1 MTRYVIV
8 GAGAVGTTLAVELA
22 DSGQDVLLIARG
34 NALRYFRQHP
44 VKYHTPT
51 GIRNVRLPV
60 AAATDDLALHTG
72 DVLVLTA
79 KTQDVG
85 AAAEVMAWRDVRN
98 SDGAV
103 IGLAADHIPVVTV
116 QNGLAAE
123 GMVARWFATVIGAVL
138 LVSARYERLG
148 EIHVGASPTVGA
160 MIAGLATGD
169 SARGGR
175 AVATLVDDLGKANF
189 HAKAVPDVRAYKAAK
204 ILHSV
209 KNGLEVLGGDPSAK
223 AAVGAALV
231 TEARLVLA
239 AAGITFHE
247 PASLGAAS
255 GRQRAARDTV
265 PPGRQSTWQSFARG
279 AASNEIDYLNGEI
292 ALLARLHG
300 VAAPLNTALQ
310 QLLGRATREGGGLDL
325 PGLKT
330 LTNFLP
336 VGDSAPRAGELP
348 RP

>member
-34 NALRYFRQHP
+34 NALRHFRQHP
-44 VKYHTPT
+44 VSYHTPT

-336 VGDSAPRAGELP
+336 VRDSAPRAGELP